1 MNFFLN
7 LHPQQF
13 KFIYNSLINY
23 KGKEKIDMVLEP
35 LQSIIQVALLS
46 ITPIGTKLSI
56 YENILYLQTPSIT
69 QPVSRWYNSDKKD
82 DLYFLFQVIKRF
94 NKWYN
99 PNNNK
104 KSLISIDLYNLII
117 KMTIK
122 GLENLLKTYNTIASI
137 DNNSIIQLLYMYID
151 LLNTQNIDEKPIDN
165 IVKFDKVFE
174 NIVEIYNIELLNII
188 YNFLLIVEK
197 EENKESIDIYING
210 LNMIMTKNNKKI
222 KEWIKVNFIL

>member
-7 LHPQQF
+7 LQPQQF
-13 KFIYNSLINY
+13 KYIYNSIINL
-23 KGKEKIDMVLEP
+23 KGKEKINMVLEP
-35 LQSIIQVALLS
+35 LQSMIQVALLS
-46 ITPIGTKLSI
+46 VTPIGSKLAI
-56 YENILYLQTPSIT
+56 HENILYLQTPSIT

-99 PNNNK
+99 PNINK
-104 KSLISIDLYNLII
+104 KSLINNDLYNLII
-117 KMTIK
+117 KMAVE
-122 GLENLLKTYNTIASI
+122 GLNNLLKTYSAIV

-151 LLNTQNIDEKPIDN
+151 LLNSKNIDDKLIDKT
-165 IVKFDKVFE
+165 VKFEEVFE

-197 EENKESIDIYING
+197 EENNDYIDNYING
-210 LNMIMTKNNKKI
+210 LNIIMTKNNKKI
-222 KEWIKVNFIL
+222 HEWIKVNFIL